1 MQKIVAGVAV
11 TLAVTLVVAL
21 KQWGSNDPPD
31 SERRFRRNSA
41 RLVGDEH
48 APRRVMRGGS
58 PEGSEPDPLRESKI
72 REAAKSETPAALS
85 NLAAVLVNEAD
96 RFDQTSALQAVSV
109 ASRAIAD
116 EPDLAPAHFNRA
128 LALEQLGLTHH
139 AHAEFLRAA
148 ELDGTSGWAKEARSR
163 AAEFVE
169 RELSCDREAIERS
182 VALMS
187 DPVARNVLRPYL
199 AEPVPNGRR
208 SRQPADVKARL
219 SRAASTY
226 KKGMDTLTE
235 RVARR
240 MEMLYAGAEPCAYRY
255 SMAGALHA
263 AGMTKEAVT
272 WLASVDGDV
281 FHTRGRAGLAAQLV
295 WEEGLSLVARGT
307 SSLDALALFE
317 AERERSLEVGQPS
330 LAAMFGTLAGDVR
343 AHHVKYALAGGDT
356 AAAFRLADGGSSL
369 DVVQAALAPKAAILR
384 YVTLDNEV
392 VVFVVRRES
401 VEGVRL
407 LTTGPD
413 MAHAA
418 EADLS
423 SAASQLYAL
432 VIAPLSERLDGIST
446 IAVVPNRELT
456 GVPFGALFDTGRG
469 EYLTQRFT
477 IVHATSAS
485 ATVEQSRRAKE
496 TRDSTLLA
504 IGATELDHERN
515 PRVDVLPGAGREVS
529 DIAAISPCARVF
541 SGSRATPEAI
551 QRALAENA
559 VIHYAGHIVQRGVS
573 VRLLLAPSKGRDSFS
588 SAEIAAFRLQK
599 PRVVVLAG
607 CRGASADSLS
617 VMPTMAEAF
626 LAAGVPTVIASSY
639 DVDDT
644 DAPAT
649 MRRLH
654 LFLQNGEDAA
664 EALRKTTLAEI
675 QAGRGFP
682 VSLRFHAIG
691 GTRSLIQ

>member
-1 MQKIVAGVAV
+1 
-11 TLAVTLVVAL
+11 
-21 KQWGSNDPPD
+21 
-31 SERRFRRNSA
+31 
-41 RLVGDEH
+41 
-48 APRRVMRGGS
+48 MRGGWN
-58 PEGSEPDPLRESKI
+58 EPFEYAPLRELNI

-85 NLAAVLVNEAD
+85 NLAAVLVNEAEGSN
-96 RFDQTSALQAVSV
+96 RTAALEAVSV
-109 ASRAIAD
+109 ATRAIAD
-116 EPDLAPAHFNRA
+116 EPDLAPAHFNLA

-139 AHAEFLRAA
+139 ARAEFRRAA
-148 ELDGTSGWAKEARSR
+148 ELDGTSGWAKEAQSR
-163 AAEFVE
+163 AADLLE
-169 RELSCDREAIERS
+169 RELSCDREGIERF
-182 VALMS
+182 VALAA
-187 DPVARNVLRPYL
+187 DPIARNVLRPYL
-199 AEPVPNGRR
+199 ADPVPNSRR
-208 SRQPADVKARL
+208 SRLPADAEARL

-226 KKGMDTLTE
+226 QQGMDTLTE
-235 RVARR
+235 RIAQR
-240 MEMLYAGAEPCAYRY
+240 MDMLHTGAEPCAYRY

-281 FHTRGRAGLAAQLV
+281 FHTKGRAGLAAQLV

-307 SSLDALALFE
+307 SSRGALSLFE
-317 AERERSLEVGQPS
+317 AEQERSLAVGQPS
-330 LAAMFGTLAGDVR
+330 LAAMFGALAGDVR

-369 DVVQAALAPKAAILR
+369 DVVQTALAPEAAVLR
-384 YVTLDNEV
+384 YVTLDYGM

-401 VEGVRL
+401 VEVVRL
-407 LTTGPD
+407 LAEVPD
-413 MAHAA
+413 AVGAA
-418 EADLS
+418 ETMRSAEDADLS
-423 SAASQLYAL
+423 TAASRLYDL
-432 VIAPLSERLDGIST
+432 VIAPLRERLDGIST
-446 IAVVPNRELT
+446 IAVVPNRELAGT
-456 GVPFGALFDTGRG
+456 SFGALFDMSRG
-469 EYLTQRFT
+469 EYLTQQYT

-485 ATVEQSRRAKE
+485 AAVEQSGRAKE

-529 DIAAISPCARVF
+529 DIAAIAPCVRVL

-573 VRLLLAPSKGRDSFS
+573 VRLLLAPSKGRDSLS

-607 CRGASADSLS
+607 CRGASADAQA

-644 DAPAT
+644 EAPAT

-654 LFLQNGEDAA
+654 MFLQDGEDAV
-664 EALRKTTLAEI
+664 EALRKTTLAEL

-691 GTRSLIQ
+691 GTRSLVQ

>member
-1 MQKIVAGVAV
+1 
-11 TLAVTLVVAL
+11 
-21 KQWGSNDPPD
+21 
-31 SERRFRRNSA
+31 
-41 RLVGDEH
+41 
-48 APRRVMRGGS
+48 MRGGS
-58 PEGSEPDPLRESKI
+58 GPDDSELDPLRELKI
-72 REAAKSETPAALS
+72 REAAKSETPVALS
-85 NLAAVLVNEAD
+85 NLAAVLVNEGGGSD
-96 RFDQTSALQAVSV
+96 RTAALEAVSV
-109 ASRAIAD
+109 ATRAIAD
-116 EPDLAPAHFNRA
+116 EPDLAPAHFNLA

-139 AHAEFLRAA
+139 ARAEFRRAA
-148 ELDGTSGWAKEARSR
+148 ELDGTSGWAKEANLR
-163 AAEFVE
+163 AAELLE
-169 RELSCDREAIERS
+169 RELTCDREAIERS
-182 VALMS
+182 VAFAA
-187 DPVARNVLRPYL
+187 DPVARNVLQPYL
-199 AEPVPNGRR
+199 AKPVRNGGR
-208 SRQPADVKARL
+208 SRQPADAEARL

-226 KKGMDTLTE
+226 EHGMDTLTE
-235 RVARR
+235 RVAQR
-240 MEMLYAGAEPCAYRY
+240 MQMLYADAEPCAMRY

-263 AGMTKEAVT
+263 AGRTSDAIT

-307 SSLDALALFE
+307 SSLDALSLFE
-317 AERERSLEVGQPS
+317 AERERSLAVGQPS
-330 LAAMFGTLAGDVR
+330 LAAMFGALAGDVR

-356 AAAFRLADGGSSL
+356 AAAFRLADGGLSL
-369 DVVQAALAPKAAILR
+369 RDVQTVLAPDAAILR
-384 YVTLDNEV
+384 YVTLDDGM
-392 VVFVVRRES
+392 VVFVIRRES
-401 VEGVRL
+401 VEVVRL
-407 LTTGPD
+407 LATVPD
-413 MAHAA
+413 TVHAA
-418 EADLS
+418 EAELS
-423 SAASQLYAL
+423 TAASQLYDL
-432 VIAPLSERLDGIST
+432 VIAPLRERLDGIST

-456 GVPFGALFDTGRG
+456 GVPFGAFFDTGRG
-469 EYLTQRFT
+469 EYLTQRYT
-477 IVHATSAS
+477 IVHATSAG
-485 ATVEQSRRAKE
+485 AAVEQSGRARE
-496 TRDSTLLA
+496 VRDTTLLA

-515 PRVDVLPGAGREVS
+515 PRVDVLPGARREVS
-529 DIAAISPCARVF
+529 DIASMSPCARVF
-541 SGSRATPEAI
+541 SGSQATPEAI

-573 VRLLLAPSKGRDSFS
+573 VRLLLAPSQGRDSLS

-654 LFLQNGEDAA
+654 MYLQNGEDAA
-664 EALRKTTLAEI
+664 EALRKTTLAEL

-691 GTRSLIQ
+691 GTGSLVQ